1 MNEVNII
8 CPHSP
13 EINNVTEINPD
24 EGLSLLPKQDDKA
37 ILEEI
42 FEDMYEQIEADLAK
56 ADSPEVVFSKYLW
69 VIKMK
74 EKAIDN
80 VKATASKL
88 IQDIEDWQSKKIQQ
102 NQGQIDFLCT
112 SMQNYLKQKNLKSM
126 QLAPGTIGMRKQQ
139 DKILI
144 IDEELFYEKADS
156 QLLRHIPEAY
166 EPDMKKIKE
175 FIKTSSAIPKG
186 VDVTPQDPKFYYKLN

>member
-13 EINNVTEINPD
+13 EVSNVTEINPD
-24 EGLSLLPKQDDKA
+24 NGLSLLPKQDEKLM
-37 ILEEI
+37 LEEI
-42 FEDMYEQIEADLAK
+42 FEDMFEQIEADLAK
-56 ADSPEVVFSKYLW
+56 ADSEEVVFSKYLW

-74 EKAIDN
+74 EQAIAN
-80 VKATASKL
+80 VNATATKL
-88 IQDIEDWQSKKIQQ
+88 ISDIEDWQERKIQQ

-112 SMQNYLKQKNLKSM
+112 SMQNYLKQKNLKSL

-139 DKILI
+139 DKIVILN
-144 IDEELFYEKADS
+144 EELFYEKADP

-175 FIKTSSAIPKG
+175 HIKTNGVIPDG
-186 VDVTPQDPKFYYKLN
+186 IDVTPQEPKFYYKIN

>member
-13 EINNVTEINPD
+13 EPNNITEISPD
-24 EGLSLLPKQDDKA
+24 EGLSLLPRQDDKA

-42 FEDMYEQIEADLAK
+42 FDDMYEQIEADLAK

-175 FIKTSSAIPKG
+175 FIKTSSAIPEG